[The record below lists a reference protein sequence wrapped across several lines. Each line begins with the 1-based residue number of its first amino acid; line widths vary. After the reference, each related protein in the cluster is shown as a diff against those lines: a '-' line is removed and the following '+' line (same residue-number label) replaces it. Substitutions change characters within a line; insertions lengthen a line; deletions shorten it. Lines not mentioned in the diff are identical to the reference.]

1 MAALPLIVF
10 DVNETLLDLGT
21 MEPTFERIFG
31 DKSAMRLWFAN
42 LILYSAALTVAG
54 CYVPFTD
61 IGSAVMK
68 MLADTRSIKI
78 GDGDKKE
85 LTEKFSTMPPHPEVP
100 AALRKLR
107 NAGFRL
113 FTLTDNLLEVQTRQL
128 EHGGIVD
135 LFERRFSADG
145 VKHHKPSREA
155 YGYVERELGAE
166 ASRFCLI
173 ACHTWDTLGAV
184 AAGWEAALIKRVGN
198 DVLGVGPQPQIVGND
213 LDDVSNQLTA
223 RYMGRAGAS

>member
-1 MAALPLIVF
+1 MADLPLIVF

-21 MEPTFERIFG
+21 LEPTFQRIFG
-31 DKSAMRLWFAN
+31 DKSDMRLWFAN

-61 IGSAVMK
+61 IGAAVMK
-68 MLADTRSIKI
+68 MLADTRGLKI
-78 GDGDKKE
+78 NDNDKKE
-85 LTEKFSTMPPHPEVP
+85 LTDKFSTMPPHPEVP

-107 NAGFRL
+107 KAGFRL
-113 FTLTDNLLEVQTRQL
+113 FCLTDNLLEVQTRQL
-128 EHGGIVD
+128 THGGIVD

-145 VKHHKPSREA
+145 VKHHKPSRQA
-155 YGYVERELGAE
+155 YAYVEKELRVKP
-166 ASRFCLI
+166 SQLCMI

-213 LDDVSNQLTA
+213 LDDVAGQLIA
-223 RYMGRAGAS
+223 RHKAVA